1 MQEEINPDSFKCIQC
16 FEAFPTCS
24 HLYAHLH
31 VHRSRDNG
39 GTPPPPP
46 QFLNRL
52 PYVDR
57 DEVNQPSLTLSI
69 GRSKVN
75 DHDTL
80 GLTMEEILCRQYRT
94 SRYHPYLKPTNK
106 GKEPLYVETVDDN
119 FVTLDLL
126 RERAPI
132 GDLEVHG
139 YDSWS
144 SSSSPISNP
153 STSREIDLM
162 SLDGGEKLDLDL
174 KLGF

>member
-1 MQEEINPDSFKCIQC
+1 MNPDSFKCSRC
-16 FEAFPTCS
+16 SKVFPTCY

-31 VHRSRDNG
+31 VHRFRDNG
-39 GTPPPPP
+39 GAPPPPP
-46 QFLNRL
+46 QFFNRL

-57 DEVNQPSLTLSI
+57 DDKVNQQSLTLSI
-69 GRSKVN
+69 GRSKVI

-80 GLTMEEILCRQYRT
+80 GLTMEEILWRQYKT
-94 SRYHPYLKPTNK
+94 CRYHPYLKPTNK

-119 FVTLDLL
+119 FLTLDLL
-126 RERAPI
+126 REWAPMR
-132 GDLEVHG
+132 GLEVHG

-144 SSSSPISNP
+144 SSSSPISNA
-153 STSREIDLM
+153 STSCEIDLM